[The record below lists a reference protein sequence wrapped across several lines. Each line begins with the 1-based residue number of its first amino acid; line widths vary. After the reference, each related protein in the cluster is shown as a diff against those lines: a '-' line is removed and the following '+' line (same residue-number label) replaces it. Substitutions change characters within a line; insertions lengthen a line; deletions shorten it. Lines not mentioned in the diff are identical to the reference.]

1 MMVVTGEGDDGYGS
15 DGGDDS
21 NNDGDHD
28 GCDVRES
35 DDGYGTDGGDGCD
48 DGCNGYGDNSG
59 NFI

>member
-1 MMVVTGEGDDGYGS
+1 MTVVIVIVRMMVVTGEG
-15 DGGDDS
+15 
-21 NNDGDHD
+21 
-28 GCDVRES
+28 